1 MIKLKSNRHTLTAYS
16 CFVIRWRHVLTTPCA
31 PVPSNSSVN
40 LYLSLNDMS
49 EYELAARRFFFL
61 CCLFC
66 TLFIGDSSVFD
77 SAFVVSRKTSSLQ
90 KKITGSYIINRL
102 PLFLSTWRL

>member
-1 MIKLKSNRHTLTAYS
+1 MVFFSAY
-16 CFVIRWRHVLTTPCA
+16 PCA

-49 EYELAARRFFFL
+49 EYELAVRRFFFF

-66 TLFIGDSSVFD
+66 TLFGGELSDLHP
-77 SAFVVSRKTSSLQ
+77 AFVVSRKTSSLI
-90 KKITGSYIINRL
+90 K
-102 PLFLSTWRL
+102 F